1 MAQIPLNLPDLW
13 KDWLV
18 EDCRRLGISQ
28 QKALRDLVVYMVQ
41 GKRPAWL
48 SKLRMAH
55 SLEGVH
61 RDPN

>member
-1 MAQIPLNLPDLW
+1 MAQIPFNLPDLL

-18 EDCRRLGISQ
+18 EDCKRLGISQ
-28 QKALRDLVVYMVQ
+28 QKALRDLVMHATC

-48 SKLRMAH
+48 TKLRKAH
-55 SLEGVH
+55 VREGVH